1 MITDINSLISG
12 QGKTNSTQTNSPSI
26 GALAKL
32 SSELKLI
39 QGMQPIQ
46 ITSVQNSQSANG
58 QTAQLI
64 SVTQNNQQ
72 RLTLVNQEANPNIK
86 AGDRGVLNVAAQ
98 SATLTVTPS
107 STANTSSRGPY
118 GSSANSATGS
128 VNNSTQ
134 TPQQVPSGNS
144 QSSNTGTTTQAPQPL
159 IATQTSAKITAQV
172 AIASQ
177 PIQLTV
183 LQTSANSTS
192 STGATSA
199 ATTAQPAQAG
209 QQPSTAPT
217 TPSPNQFS
225 ATVTDGKETF
235 TLNTRHPLQPGD
247 TLSVVVDKQGKLQ
260 FLPQT
265 TSTPTQATITEGL
278 KQSLPK
284 QITPQEFTTM
294 LRQLTTMAQSGSQ
307 LPERVSQ
314 ALEQLI
320 RQLPNLQSLTQSP
333 DSLKQALQTSG
344 TFSERNLSTNT
355 LVPQDLKL
363 NLTRLDGATN
373 DPKTVSQ
380 LNSASST
387 QTQVLNQVA
396 GAIERITTHQLRN
409 IVENVQQDGQNLP
422 LSIELPIKDGRST
435 SLVNIRIDRDNSQD
449 QDVEPHNRR
458 WLVQLKF
465 EFEET
470 GKFEARVSVQ
480 DQKVGVIFA
489 VEQAETEQLIRGKL
503 DDLKESLRQKNVE
516 IETMDCFRA
525 QLKEPSKSPY
535 DSPST
540 RLIDVR
546 T

>member
-64 SVTQNNQQ
+64 GVTQNNQQ
-72 RLTLVNQEANPNIK
+72 RLTLVNQEANSNIK
-86 AGDRGVLNVAAQ
+86 AGDRGVLNVAGQ

-107 STANTSSRGPY
+107 STVNTSGGAPY
-118 GSSANSATGS
+118 GSGANAATGS

-144 QSSNTGTTTQAPQPL
+144 QSPNASTTTQVPQPL
-159 IATQTSAKITAQV
+159 TATQTSAKITAQV

-199 ATTAQPAQAG
+199 ATTAQPAQAR

-217 TPSPNQFS
+217 TSPPNQFS

-265 TSTPTQATITEGL
+265 TSTPTQTTITEGL

-409 IVENVQQDGQNLP
+409 LVENVQQDGQTLP

-435 SLVNIRIDRDNSQD
+435 SLVNIRIDRDNTQD
-449 QDVEPHNRR
+449 QEVEPHNRR